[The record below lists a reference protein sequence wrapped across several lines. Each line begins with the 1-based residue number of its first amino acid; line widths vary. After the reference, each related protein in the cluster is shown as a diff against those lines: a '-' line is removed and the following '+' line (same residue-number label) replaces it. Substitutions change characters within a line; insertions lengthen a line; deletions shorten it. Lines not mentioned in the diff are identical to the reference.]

1 MSDAASSNQLG
12 LSSELLRWLRL
23 LVLPLW
29 ARVVIFGL
37 MIVVVVGGLTML
49 AYGLWAQKDDMASR
63 AMQLITL
70 SLPVLVVVLA
80 LVFGQNS
87 DAKLLGLT
95 HQLLGKD
102 FPRTLGQQLHERV
115 QLDTQVR
122 GCCGLY
128 RMQAGDLPGVQF
140 QVELNVYKVNV
151 VLAVPFALPDRV
163 QLGDPALGP
172 LSHTL
177 QGAEAEGYL
186 LNPSPGKLQCADGSD
201 CQALILYR
209 TLPKD
214 FLLEPAQRLYFIQD
228 LSFFMAAV
236 WHALQPKAPR
246 T

>member
-1 MSDAASSNQLG
+1 VSDAAFTNQLG

-115 QLDTQVR
+115 QL
-122 GCCGLY
+122 
-128 RMQAGDLPGVQF
+128 
-140 QVELNVYKVNV
+140 
-151 VLAVPFALPDRV
+151 
-163 QLGDPALGP
+163 GDPVLGP

-209 TLPKD
+209 SLPKD

-228 LSFFMAAV
+228 LSFFMAGV
-236 WHALQPKAPR
+236 WHALHTKAPR

>member
-1 MSDAASSNQLG
+1 MSDAASTNQLG

-115 QLDTQVR
+115 QL
-122 GCCGLY
+122 
-128 RMQAGDLPGVQF
+128 
-140 QVELNVYKVNV
+140 
-151 VLAVPFALPDRV
+151 
-163 QLGDPALGP
+163 GDPVLGP

-186 LNPSPGKLQCADGSD
+186 LNPSPGKLQCADDSD
-201 CQALILYR
+201 CQGLILYR
-209 TLPKD
+209 SLPKD

-228 LSFFMAAV
+228 LSFFMAGV
-236 WHALQPKAPR
+236 WHALHTKAPR

>member
-1 MSDAASSNQLG
+1 MSDAASTNQLG

-49 AYGLWAQKDDMASR
+49 AYRLWAQKDDMASR

-115 QLDTQVR
+115 QL
-122 GCCGLY
+122 
-128 RMQAGDLPGVQF
+128 
-140 QVELNVYKVNV
+140 
-151 VLAVPFALPDRV
+151 
-163 QLGDPALGP
+163 GDPVLGP

-177 QGAEAEGYL
+177 QGAEAERYL

-209 TLPKD
+209 SLPKD

-228 LSFFMAAV
+228 LSFFMAGV
-236 WHALQPKAPR
+236 WHALHTKAPR

>member
-1 MSDAASSNQLG
+1 MSDAASTNQLG

-87 DAKLLGLT
+87 DAKLLSLT

-115 QLDTQVR
+115 QL
-122 GCCGLY
+122 
-128 RMQAGDLPGVQF
+128 
-140 QVELNVYKVNV
+140 
-151 VLAVPFALPDRV
+151 
-163 QLGDPALGP
+163 GDPVLGP

-209 TLPKD
+209 SLPKD

-228 LSFFMAAV
+228 LSFFMAGV
-236 WHALQPKAPR
+236 WHALHTKAPR

>member
-1 MSDAASSNQLG
+1 MSDAASTNQLG

-87 DAKLLGLT
+87 DAKLLALT
-95 HQLLGKD
+95 LQLLGKD

-115 QLDTQVR
+115 QL
-122 GCCGLY
+122 
-128 RMQAGDLPGVQF
+128 
-140 QVELNVYKVNV
+140 
-151 VLAVPFALPDRV
+151 
-163 QLGDPALGP
+163 GDPVLGP

-209 TLPKD
+209 SLPKD

-228 LSFFMAAV
+228 LSFFMAGV
-236 WHALQPKAPR
+236 WHALQTKAPR

>member
-1 MSDAASSNQLG
+1 MSDAASTNQLG

-128 RMQAGDLPGVQF
+128 RMHADGLAGVQ
-140 QVELNVYKVNV
+140 
-151 VLAVPFALPDRV
+151 
-163 QLGDPALGP
+163 GP

-209 TLPKD
+209 SLPKD

-228 LSFFMAAV
+228 LSFFMAGV
-236 WHALQPKAPR
+236 WHALHTKAPR

>member
-1 MSDAASSNQLG
+1 M
-12 LSSELLRWLRL
+12 LRWLRL

-115 QLDTQVR
+115 QL
-122 GCCGLY
+122 
-128 RMQAGDLPGVQF
+128 
-140 QVELNVYKVNV
+140 
-151 VLAVPFALPDRV
+151 
-163 QLGDPALGP
+163 GDPVLGP

-209 TLPKD
+209 SLPKD

-228 LSFFMAAV
+228 LSFFMAGV
-236 WHALQPKAPR
+236 WHALHTKAPR

>member
-1 MSDAASSNQLG
+1 MSDAASTNQLG

-80 LVFGQNS
+80 LVFCQNS
-87 DAKLLGLT
+87 DAK
-95 HQLLGKD
+95 LLGKD

-115 QLDTQVR
+115 QL
-122 GCCGLY
+122 
-128 RMQAGDLPGVQF
+128 
-140 QVELNVYKVNV
+140 
-151 VLAVPFALPDRV
+151 
-163 QLGDPALGP
+163 GDPVLGP

-201 CQALILYR
+201 CQTLILYR
-209 TLPKD
+209 SLPKD

-228 LSFFMAAV
+228 LSFFMAGV
-236 WHALQPKAPR
+236 WHALHTKAPR

>member
-1 MSDAASSNQLG
+1 MSDAASTNQLG

-102 FPRTLGQQLHERV
+102 FPRTLG
-115 QLDTQVR
+115 
-122 GCCGLY
+122 
-128 RMQAGDLPGVQF
+128 
-140 QVELNVYKVNV
+140 
-151 VLAVPFALPDRV
+151 
-163 QLGDPALGP
+163 P

-209 TLPKD
+209 SLPKD

-228 LSFFMAAV
+228 LSFFMAGV
-236 WHALQPKAPR
+236 WHALHTKAPR

>member
-1 MSDAASSNQLG
+1 MSDAASTNQLG

-87 DAKLLGLT
+87 DAKLLG
-95 HQLLGKD
+95 KD

-115 QLDTQVR
+115 QL
-122 GCCGLY
+122 
-128 RMQAGDLPGVQF
+128 
-140 QVELNVYKVNV
+140 
-151 VLAVPFALPDRV
+151 
-163 QLGDPALGP
+163 GDPVLGP

-209 TLPKD
+209 SLSKD

-228 LSFFMAAV
+228 LSFFMAGV
-236 WHALQPKAPR
+236 WHALHTKAPR

>member
-1 MSDAASSNQLG
+1 VSDAASTNQLG

-87 DAKLLGLT
+87 DAKLLG
-95 HQLLGKD
+95 KD

-115 QLDTQVR
+115 QL
-122 GCCGLY
+122 
-128 RMQAGDLPGVQF
+128 
-140 QVELNVYKVNV
+140 
-151 VLAVPFALPDRV
+151 
-163 QLGDPALGP
+163 GDPVLGP

-209 TLPKD
+209 SLPKD

-228 LSFFMAAV
+228 LSFFMAGV
-236 WHALQPKAPR
+236 WHALHTKAPR

>member
-1 MSDAASSNQLG
+1 MSDAASTNQLG

-128 RMQAGDLPGVQF
+128 RMHAAGLAGVQF

-151 VLAVPFALPDRV
+151 VLAVPFELPARV
-163 QLGDPALGP
+163 QLTVVGGHIAFER
-172 LSHTL
+172 
-177 QGAEAEGYL
+177 A
-186 LNPSPGKLQCADGSD
+186 
-201 CQALILYR
+201 
-209 TLPKD
+209 
-214 FLLEPAQRLYFIQD
+214 
-228 LSFFMAAV
+228 
-236 WHALQPKAPR
+236 
-246 T
+246 

>member
-1 MSDAASSNQLG
+1 MSDAASTNQLG

-115 QLDTQVR
+115 QL
-122 GCCGLY
+122 
-128 RMQAGDLPGVQF
+128 
-140 QVELNVYKVNV
+140 
-151 VLAVPFALPDRV
+151 
-163 QLGDPALGP
+163 GDPVLGP

-209 TLPKD
+209 SLPKD

-228 LSFFMAAV
+228 LSFFMAGV
-236 WHALQPKAPR
+236 WHALHTKAPR

>member
-1 MSDAASSNQLG
+1 MSDAASTNQLG

-115 QLDTQVR
+115 QL
-122 GCCGLY
+122 
-128 RMQAGDLPGVQF
+128 
-140 QVELNVYKVNV
+140 
-151 VLAVPFALPDRV
+151 
-163 QLGDPALGP
+163 GDPVLGP

-209 TLPKD
+209 SLPKD

-228 LSFFMAAV
+228 LSFFMAGV
-236 WHALQPKAPR
+236 WHALQTKAPR

>member
-1 MSDAASSNQLG
+1 MSNDTPNNQLG
-12 LSSELLRWLRL
+12 VSSELLRWLRL

-29 ARVVIFGL
+29 ARIVIFGL
-37 MIVVVVGGLTML
+37 MIVVVAGGLAL
-49 AYGLWAQKDDMASR
+49 LVYGLWAQKDDMAAR

-95 HQLLGKD
+95 RRLLEQD
-102 FPRTLGQQLHERV
+102 FPKALDSQLRDRV
-115 QLDTQVR
+115 QRETQPR
-122 GCCGLY
+122 NCSALY
-128 RMQAGDLPGVQF
+128 RLYARGAQDVHF

-151 VLAVPFALPDRV
+151 ALAVPAGLPARLDAN
-163 QLGDPALGP
+163 DPALAA
-172 LSHTL
+172 LWHTL
-177 QGAEAEGYL
+177 QGAQAEGYQ
-186 LNPSPGKLQCADGSD
+186 LNPSPGSLELPDGSS
-201 CQALILYR
+201 CPALILYR
-209 TLPKD
+209 TLPRE

-228 LSFFMAAV
+228 LSFFVAGA

>member
-1 MSDAASSNQLG
+1 MSDAASTNQLG

-115 QLDTQVR
+115 QL
-122 GCCGLY
+122 
-128 RMQAGDLPGVQF
+128 
-140 QVELNVYKVNV
+140 
-151 VLAVPFALPDRV
+151 
-163 QLGDPALGP
+163 GDPVLGP

-209 TLPKD
+209 SLSKD

-228 LSFFMAAV
+228 LSFFMAGV
-236 WHALQPKAPR
+236 WHALHTKAPR

>member
-1 MSDAASSNQLG
+1 MSDAASTNQLG

-115 QLDTQVR
+115 QL
-122 GCCGLY
+122 
-128 RMQAGDLPGVQF
+128 
-140 QVELNVYKVNV
+140 
-151 VLAVPFALPDRV
+151 
-163 QLGDPALGP
+163 GDPVLGP

-209 TLPKD
+209 SLPKD
-214 FLLEPAQRLYFIQD
+214 FLLEPVQRLYFIQD
-228 LSFFMAAV
+228 LSFFMAGV
-236 WHALQPKAPR
+236 WHALHTKAPR

>member
-1 MSDAASSNQLG
+1 MSDAASTNQLG

-115 QLDTQVR
+115 QL
-122 GCCGLY
+122 
-128 RMQAGDLPGVQF
+128 
-140 QVELNVYKVNV
+140 
-151 VLAVPFALPDRV
+151 
-163 QLGDPALGP
+163 GDPVLGP

-209 TLPKD
+209 SLPKD

-228 LSFFMAAV
+228 LPFFMAGV
-236 WHALQPKAPR
+236 WHALHTKAPR

>member
-1 MSDAASSNQLG
+1 MSDAASTNQLG

-70 SLPVLVVVLA
+70 SLPVLVLVVVLA

-115 QLDTQVR
+115 QL
-122 GCCGLY
+122 
-128 RMQAGDLPGVQF
+128 
-140 QVELNVYKVNV
+140 
-151 VLAVPFALPDRV
+151 
-163 QLGDPALGP
+163 GDPVLGP

-209 TLPKD
+209 SLSKD

-228 LSFFMAAV
+228 LSFFMAGV
-236 WHALQPKAPR
+236 WHALHTKAPR

>member
-1 MSDAASSNQLG
+1 MSDAASTNQLG

-115 QLDTQVR
+115 QL
-122 GCCGLY
+122 
-128 RMQAGDLPGVQF
+128 
-140 QVELNVYKVNV
+140 
-151 VLAVPFALPDRV
+151 
-163 QLGDPALGP
+163 GDPVLGP

-177 QGAEAEGYL
+177 QGAEAERYL

-209 TLPKD
+209 SLPKD

-228 LSFFMAAV
+228 LSFFMAGV
-236 WHALQPKAPR
+236 WHALHTKAPR

>member
-1 MSDAASSNQLG
+1 MSDAAFTNQLG

-115 QLDTQVR
+115 QL
-122 GCCGLY
+122 
-128 RMQAGDLPGVQF
+128 
-140 QVELNVYKVNV
+140 
-151 VLAVPFALPDRV
+151 
-163 QLGDPALGP
+163 GDPVLGP

-209 TLPKD
+209 SLPKD

-228 LSFFMAAV
+228 LSFFMAGV
-236 WHALQPKAPR
+236 WHALHTKAPR

>member
-1 MSDAASSNQLG
+1 MSDAASTNQLG

-23 LVLPLW
+23 LALPLW

-87 DAKLLGLT
+87 DAKLLG
-95 HQLLGKD
+95 KD

-115 QLDTQVR
+115 QL
-122 GCCGLY
+122 
-128 RMQAGDLPGVQF
+128 
-140 QVELNVYKVNV
+140 
-151 VLAVPFALPDRV
+151 
-163 QLGDPALGP
+163 GDPVLGP

-201 CQALILYR
+201 CQAQILYR
-209 TLPKD
+209 SLPKD

-228 LSFFMAAV
+228 LSFFMAGV
-236 WHALQPKAPR
+236 WHALHTKAPR

>member
-1 MSDAASSNQLG
+1 MSDAASTNQLG

-87 DAKLLGLT
+87 DAKLLG
-95 HQLLGKD
+95 KD

-115 QLDTQVR
+115 QL
-122 GCCGLY
+122 
-128 RMQAGDLPGVQF
+128 
-140 QVELNVYKVNV
+140 
-151 VLAVPFALPDRV
+151 
-163 QLGDPALGP
+163 GDPVLGP
-172 LSHTL
+172 LSNTL

-209 TLPKD
+209 SLPKD

-228 LSFFMAAV
+228 LSFFMAGV
-236 WHALQPKAPR
+236 WHALHTKAPR

>member
-1 MSDAASSNQLG
+1 MSDAASTNQLG

-23 LVLPLW
+23 LALPLW

-115 QLDTQVR
+115 QL
-122 GCCGLY
+122 
-128 RMQAGDLPGVQF
+128 
-140 QVELNVYKVNV
+140 
-151 VLAVPFALPDRV
+151 
-163 QLGDPALGP
+163 GDPVLGP

-209 TLPKD
+209 SLPKD

-228 LSFFMAAV
+228 LSFFMAGV
-236 WHALQPKAPR
+236 WHALHTKAPR

>member
-1 MSDAASSNQLG
+1 MSDATPSNQWG

-29 ARVVIFGL
+29 ARAVIFGL

-49 AYGLWAQKDDMASR
+49 AYGLWAQKDDMTSR

-95 HQLLGKD
+95 HQLLDKD
-102 FPRTLGQQLHERV
+102 FPRALAL
-115 QLDTQVR
+115 QLDEHLQLQSQVR
-122 GCCGLY
+122 GCSALY
-128 RMQAGDLPGVQF
+128 QLHAGDAPGVQF
-140 QVELNVYKVNV
+140 RVELNVYKVNV
-151 VLAVPFALPDRV
+151 ALAVPYALPDRV

-177 QGAEAEGYL
+177 QGAEAEGYR
-186 LNPSPGKLQCADGSD
+186 LNPSPGTLRGSD
-201 CQALILYR
+201 GIDHPALILYR

-214 FLLEPAQRLYFIQD
+214 FLLEPAQRLYFMQD
-228 LSFFMAAV
+228 LSFLMAGV
-236 WHALQPKAPR
+236 WHALQPHNSR

>member
-1 MSDAASSNQLG
+1 MSDAASTNQLG

-63 AMQLITL
+63 AMQLIAL

-115 QLDTQVR
+115 QL
-122 GCCGLY
+122 
-128 RMQAGDLPGVQF
+128 
-140 QVELNVYKVNV
+140 
-151 VLAVPFALPDRV
+151 
-163 QLGDPALGP
+163 GDPVLGP

-209 TLPKD
+209 SLPKD

-228 LSFFMAAV
+228 LSFFMAGV
-236 WHALQPKAPR
+236 WHALHTKAPR

>member
-1 MSDAASSNQLG
+1 MSDAASTNQLG

-49 AYGLWAQKDDMASR
+49 AYGLLAQKDDMASR

-87 DAKLLGLT
+87 DAKLLALT
-95 HQLLGKD
+95 HKLLDKD
-102 FPRTLGQQLHERV
+102 FPKALGLQLQECV
-115 QLDTQVR
+115 QLDAQLR
-122 GCCGLY
+122 GCCARYCLH
-128 RMQAGDLPGVQF
+128 APGASAVLF
-140 QVELNVYKVNV
+140 RVELNVYKVNV
-151 VLAVPFALPDRV
+151 VLAVPWTLPARV
-163 QLGDPALGP
+163 QLGDPTLGP

-186 LNPSPGKLQCADGSD
+186 LNPSPGQLECTNGSD
-201 CQALILYR
+201 YQALILYR

-228 LSFFMAAV
+228 LSFFMAGV
-236 WHALQPKAPR
+236 WHALQTKAPR

>member
-1 MSDAASSNQLG
+1 VSDAASTNQLG

-115 QLDTQVR
+115 QL
-122 GCCGLY
+122 
-128 RMQAGDLPGVQF
+128 
-140 QVELNVYKVNV
+140 
-151 VLAVPFALPDRV
+151 
-163 QLGDPALGP
+163 GDPVLGP

-209 TLPKD
+209 SLPKD

-228 LSFFMAAV
+228 LSFFMAGV
-236 WHALQPKAPR
+236 WHALHTKAPR

>member
-1 MSDAASSNQLG
+1 VSDAASTNQLG

-115 QLDTQVR
+115 QL
-122 GCCGLY
+122 
-128 RMQAGDLPGVQF
+128 
-140 QVELNVYKVNV
+140 
-151 VLAVPFALPDRV
+151 
-163 QLGDPALGP
+163 GDPVLGP

-209 TLPKD
+209 SLPKD
-214 FLLEPAQRLYFIQD
+214 FLLEPVQRLYFIQD
-228 LSFFMAAV
+228 LSFFMAGV
-236 WHALQPKAPR
+236 WHALHTKAPR

>member
-1 MSDAASSNQLG
+1 MSDAASTNQLG

-87 DAKLLGLT
+87 DAKLLG
-95 HQLLGKD
+95 KD

-115 QLDTQVR
+115 QL
-122 GCCGLY
+122 
-128 RMQAGDLPGVQF
+128 
-140 QVELNVYKVNV
+140 
-151 VLAVPFALPDRV
+151 
-163 QLGDPALGP
+163 GDPVLGP

-209 TLPKD
+209 SLPKD

-228 LSFFMAAV
+228 LSFFMAGV
-236 WHALQPKAPR
+236 WHALHTKAPR